1 MIGMDISNEDEH
13 KIEIDYIVEDIIKN
27 HKKSHINHICSININ
42 GKESH
47 LYDEDCVSRMLI
59 KMYFLQ
65 NSKKEN
71 IKYIYDYL
79 NALNVD

>member
-1 MIGMDISNEDEH
+1 MGQENEH

-27 HKKSHINHICSININ
+27 HKKNHINHICSIETN

-79 NALNVD
+79 KMLIE

>member
-1 MIGMDISNEDEH
+1 MEH
-13 KIEIDYIVEDIIKN
+13 KIEIDYIVENIIKN
-27 HKKSHINHICSININ
+27 HKKSHINYICNIDIN